1 MNRYLNNE
9 QGVGLIELLVSILIM
24 AGVVAAIL
32 VAYTS
37 QPVQSSQGS
46 ALLLLQQ
53 EGSLALEEMSGA
65 IREAAAGAL
74 NVDEAADVLTADG
87 VIYQVNNGLLVK
99 DAETLLGDYTF
110 EAFGTRVESL
120 SFTDNYDTVNT
131 ITIDL
136 VVRVTSLGT
145 GADLNRLQFITQV
158 YPRNRT

>member
-24 AGVVAAIL
+24 AGVVAAIM
-32 VAYTS
+32 VAYS
-37 QPVQSSQGS
+37 SLPAQSSQGS

-53 EGSLALEEMSGA
+53 ESSLALEDMSEA
-65 IREAAAGAL
+65 IRGAAAGAL
-74 NVDEAADVLTADG
+74 NVDEANDVLTADG
-87 VIYQVNNGLLVK
+87 VIYQVNNELLVK

-110 EAFGTRVESL
+110 EGFGMRVESL
-120 SFTDNYDTVNT
+120 TFTDNYGTVNT

-136 VVRVTSLGT
+136 VVRVTSLAT
-145 GADLNRLQFITQV
+145 GNDLNRLQFTTQV